1 MPLGEL
7 AMIDTVLQ
15 QLKSLDPEERKKA
28 IVTLGRLRNKIA
40 LKELESIY
48 RNDPDP
54 DLRAL
59 ALKVG
64 RYIVQESQSTSPI
77 RGTVTEPDFLPD
89 TSPWD
94 IALSQMDAVPRGRQ
108 RVSLPQQL
116 LRRHVGLAALL
127 MLIGAILFILFL
139 LHRIF

>member
-1 MPLGEL
+1 
-7 AMIDTVLQ
+7 MIDAVLE

-28 IVTLGRLRNKIA
+28 IITLGRLRNKVA
-40 LKELESIY
+40 MKPLEEVF
-48 RNDPDP
+48 RKDPDP

-59 ALKVG
+59 AYKVG
-64 RYIVQESQSTSPI
+64 RYIMEESQKTNPI

-94 IALSQMDAVPRGRQ
+94 IALGQVKAPRRS
-108 RVSLPQQL
+108 RVKID
-116 LRRHVGLAALL
+116 LRRQLMRRHMSLAALL

-139 LHRIF
+139 FHRVLPL